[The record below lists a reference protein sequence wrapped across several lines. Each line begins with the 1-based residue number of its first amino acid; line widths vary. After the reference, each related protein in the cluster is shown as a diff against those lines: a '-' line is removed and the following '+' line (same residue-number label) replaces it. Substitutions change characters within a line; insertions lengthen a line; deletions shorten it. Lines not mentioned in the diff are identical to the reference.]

1 MIAAATVEA
10 YRKRMRSL
18 AKLSPIE
25 IWYSKID
32 LVGEIEHIGHRALR
46 RELKKILKKARG
58 HLEEDDNFP
67 HLVKGEPPR
76 IADRRPLIYHLKSQ
90 G

>member
-46 RELKKILKKARG
+46 RELKGILKKARG

-67 HLVKGEPPR
+67 IWSR
-76 IADRRPLIYHLKSQ
+76 ASRRVSRTGRRSSII
-90 G
+90 